1 MAPPTWL
8 FERKI
13 ARGEVRIGILGAR
26 FQVELNGRRLVLA
39 NNDMIK
45 LADIAASRHTAHLVG
60 PLRDGG
66 YTHLLGGSVG
76 LLPEEARMLREVAL
90 GSHEG
95 LHFHRAKL
103 VEALERERAERV
115 HERPQERLDTGII
128 HHAEDS
134 DSQVSEARQRLND
147 FDERHPKILA
157 EVQAKG
163 AGYNT
168 NHRND

>member
-1 MAPPTWL
+1 MAGPDWL

-13 ARGEVRIGILGAR
+13 ARGEVRLGIQGTR
-26 FQVELNGRRLVLA
+26 FQAELNGRMLKLA
-39 NNDMIK
+39 NNDIVK
-45 LADIAASRHTAHLVG
+45 LEDLAASRHTAHLVK

-90 GSHEG
+90 GSREG

-103 VEALERERAERV
+103 VEALERERAERDD
-115 HERPQERLDTGII
+115 RAPAERLDSGII
-128 HHAEDS
+128 HHAEDRE
-134 DSQVSEARQRLND
+134 SQVSEARQRLYD

-157 EVQAKG
+157 ELQAKG
-163 AGYNT
+163 G
-168 NHRND
+168 